1 MLAGGRASWTS
12 SPASA
17 PRWRQ
22 TPPPKHFERCAM
34 VNGERY
40 IATSLRHQS
49 RRRYDGFR
57 VPALVLLAGATF
69 FEGYAQLGAIGSP
82 VYLRGSVGVGL
93 FAGTSLIVIT
103 LVDGTAGGRHHQTS
117 VRSLVAARALLVT
130 ATFVVF
136 VLPRA
141 VGSRTLGASD
151 LLVALGVLLSAVLD
165 ERRAFCPPSM
175 LDHLSRLSLSPEDHP
190 PL

>member
-1 MLAGGRASWTS
+1 
-12 SPASA
+12 
-17 PRWRQ
+17 
-22 TPPPKHFERCAM
+22 M
-34 VNGERY
+34 VDGEQY
-40 IATSLRHQS
+40 VATSWRHHQS
-49 RRRYDGFR
+49 RRRCDGFR
-57 VPALVLLAGATF
+57 VPALVLLAGAII

-93 FAGTSLIVIT
+93 FSGASLIVIT
-103 LVDGTAGGRHHQTS
+103 LVDGSGNRHHRSS

-151 LLVALGVLLSAVLD
+151 LLVALGVLVSAVLD
-165 ERRAFCPPSM
+165 ERRASCRPPM
-175 LDHLSRLSLSPEDHP
+175 LDHLSNLSLSPGRP
-190 PL
+190 PF